1 MSGTVLS
8 HFKFIIS
15 FNPHNNHLYFYYSLP
30 HFIEEENEAYGNP
43 NDLPRVSQLV
53 NRRARILIQ

>member
-15 FNPHNNHLYFYYSLP
+15 FNPHSNHVYFYYFLP
-30 HFIEEENEAYGNP
+30 HFIEKKM
-43 NDLPRVSQLV
+43 RHMK
-53 NRRARILIQ
+53 IQMIYPESHS